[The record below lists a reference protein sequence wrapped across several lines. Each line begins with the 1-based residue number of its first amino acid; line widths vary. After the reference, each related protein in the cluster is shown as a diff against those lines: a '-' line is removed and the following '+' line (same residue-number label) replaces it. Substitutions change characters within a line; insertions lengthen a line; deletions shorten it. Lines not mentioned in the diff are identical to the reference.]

1 MKKPNGLEKAN
12 FLILKKWLQLIRV
25 LTQG

>member
-12 FLILKKWLQLIRV
+12 FLILKKCLQLIRV